1 MKKIIFILFLLIS
14 NCSTYTV
21 KSDNAKNGVVEKTP
35 DWYVTY
41 DRVSW
46 GYYQE
51 AASSVSPDMELA
63 VKKSILLAKA
73 KIADRINSEMNN
85 RTTVSKNENGIN
97 ENLNLHAGSQDIL
110 VNVISETLVNH
121 YEVIKEEIYSTG
133 DKSYRAYI
141 LLRISKDN
149 VEKIISD
156 IERKKIAE
164 VKQEDLNKQ
173 AKDLLNSKKN

>member
-1 MKKIIFILFLLIS
+1 MNKIIFILFLLIS

-73 KIADRINSEMNN
+73 KIADRINGEMNN

-110 VNVISETLVNH
+110 VNVISDTLVNN

-149 VEKIISD
+149 VEKVISD
-156 IERKKIAE
+156 IEKKKLAE
-164 VKQEDLNKQ
+164 VKSVDLNKQ
-173 AKDLLNSKKN
+173 AKELLNSKKN

>member
-1 MKKIIFILFLLIS
+1 MNKIIFILFLLIS

-21 KSDNAKNGVVEKTP
+21 KSDNSKNGIVEKTP

-73 KIADRINSEMNN
+73 KIADRINGEMNN

-110 VNVISETLVNH
+110 VNVISDTLVNH

-149 VEKIISD
+149 VEKVISD
-156 IERKKIAE
+156 IEKKKLAE
-164 VKQEDLNKQ
+164 VKSVDLNKQ
-173 AKDLLNSKKN
+173 AKELLNSKKN

>member
-1 MKKIIFILFLLIS
+1 MKLLIIFLFLLIT
-14 NCSTYTV
+14 NCSTYSV

-35 DWYVTY
+35 DWYVAY

-46 GYYQE
+46 GFYQE

-73 KIADRINSEMNN
+73 KIADRINGEMNN

-97 ENLNLHAGSQDIL
+97 ENLYLQAGSQDIL
-110 VNVISETLVNH
+110 VNVISDTLVNH

-149 VEKIISD
+149 IDKIISD
-156 IERKKIAE
+156 IQKKKIAE
-164 VKQEDLNKQ
+164 IKSEDLNKQ
-173 AKDLLNSKKN
+173 AKELLNSKKN

>member
-1 MKKIIFILFLLIS
+1 MNKIIFILFLLIS

-73 KIADRINSEMNN
+73 KIADRINGEMNN

-97 ENLNLHAGSQDIL
+97 EN
-110 VNVISETLVNH
+110 
-121 YEVIKEEIYSTG
+121 
-133 DKSYRAYI
+133 
-141 LLRISKDN
+141 
-149 VEKIISD
+149 
-156 IERKKIAE
+156 
-164 VKQEDLNKQ
+164 
-173 AKDLLNSKKN
+173 

>member
-1 MKKIIFILFLLIS
+1 MNKIIFILFLLIS

-73 KIADRINSEMNN
+73 KIADRINGEMNN

-110 VNVISETLVNH
+110 VNVISDTLVNH

-149 VEKIISD
+149 VEKVISD
-156 IERKKIAE
+156 IEKKKLAE
-164 VKQEDLNKQ
+164 VKSVDLNKQ
-173 AKDLLNSKKN
+173 AKELLNSKKN

>member
-73 KIADRINSEMNN
+73 KIADRINGEMNN
-85 RTTVSKNENGIN
+85 RTTISKNENGIN

-110 VNVISETLVNH
+110 VNVISDTLVNH
-121 YEVIKEEIYSTG
+121 YEVTKEEIYSTG

-156 IERKKIAE
+156 IEKKKLAV
-164 VKQEDLNKQ
+164 VKSEDLNKQ
-173 AKDLLNSKKN
+173 AKELLNSKKN

>member
-73 KIADRINSEMNN
+73 KIADRINGEMNN
-85 RTTVSKNENGIN
+85 RTTISKNENGIN

-110 VNVISETLVNH
+110 VNVISDTLVNH
-121 YEVIKEEIYSTG
+121 YEVTKEEIYSTG

-149 VEKIISD
+149 VNKIISD
-156 IERKKIAE
+156 IEKKKLAE
-164 VKQEDLNKQ
+164 VKSEDLNKQ
-173 AKDLLNSKKN
+173 AKELLNLKKN

>member
-73 KIADRINSEMNN
+73 KIADRINGEMNN
-85 RTTVSKNENGIN
+85 RTTISKNENGIN

-110 VNVISETLVNH
+110 VNVISDTLVNH
-121 YEVIKEEIYSTG
+121 YEVTKEEIYSTG

-149 VEKIISD
+149 VDKIISD
-156 IERKKIAE
+156 IEKKKLAE
-164 VKQEDLNKQ
+164 VKSKDLNKQ
-173 AKDLLNSKKN
+173 AKELLNLKKN

>member
-1 MKKIIFILFLLIS
+1 MNKIIFILFLLIS

-73 KIADRINSEMNN
+73 KIADRINGEMNN
-85 RTTVSKNENGIN
+85 RTSVSKNENGIN

-110 VNVISETLVNH
+110 VNVISDTLVNN

-149 VEKIISD
+149 VEKVISD
-156 IERKKIAE
+156 IEKKKLAE
-164 VKQEDLNKQ
+164 VKSVDLNKQ
-173 AKDLLNSKKN
+173 AKELLNSKKN

>member
-1 MKKIIFILFLLIS
+1 MNKIIFILFLLIS

-21 KSDNAKNGVVEKTP
+21 KSDNAKNSVVEKTP

-73 KIADRINSEMNN
+73 KIADRINGEMNN

-110 VNVISETLVNH
+110 VNVISDTLVNN

-149 VEKIISD
+149 VEKVISD
-156 IERKKIAE
+156 IEKKKLAE
-164 VKQEDLNKQ
+164 VKSVDLNKQ
-173 AKDLLNSKKN
+173 AKELLNSKKN

>member
-21 KSDNAKNGVVEKTP
+21 KSDNAKNGIVEKTP

-73 KIADRINSEMNN
+73 KIADRINGEMNN

>member
-21 KSDNAKNGVVEKTP
+21 KSDNSKNGIVEKTP

-73 KIADRINSEMNN
+73 KIADRINGEMNN

-110 VNVISETLVNH
+110 VNVITDTLVNH

-141 LLRISKDN
+141 LLRIYKDN

-156 IERKKIAE
+156 IEKKKLAE
-164 VKQEDLNKQ
+164 VKSEDLNKQ
-173 AKDLLNSKKN
+173 AKELINSKKN